1 MESPSQDKLLLI
13 RQCFARLTAQCTLT
27 FAHSFAGLSRKY
39 PSADPSN
46 QQGAH
51 ERKGPWCLALAKPHF
66 WKLGCCIWNLFL
78 ETQHAM
84 LGVPA
89 AGARMCFKTM
99 VFGSPSEAW
108 LLPMVPYHSPAGPR
122 AAGGGSP

>member
-27 FAHSFAGLSRKY
+27 FAHSFAELSRKY

-46 QQGAH
+46 QQG
-51 ERKGPWCLALAKPHF
+51 RMRGKG
-66 WKLGCCIWNLFL
+66 LGVWLSQSLTF
-78 ETQHAM
+78 
-84 LGVPA
+84 GVPA